1 LILKKA
7 KTMNKMT
14 FLNPEFFWLF
24 LLIPVVIAWQIWK
37 RKEQTATLKISSLKG
52 FKKTKSVL
60 TKLKPMLF
68 VFRLLALSSLII
80 AMARPRT
87 VDVSSKTKT
96 TKGIDI
102 VMSVD
107 VSGSMLAKDF
117 KPNRMEALKE
127 VAENFVKGRPND
139 RIGLVVYASEAYTK
153 SPVTSDKAVVMDA
166 IRSIKYD
173 NVLQDGTG
181 IGMGLTTAIN
191 RLKDSKAKSKIVIL
205 MTDGVNNAGFIEPQ
219 TASDIAQQYGIKV
232 YTIGIGSNG
241 MADFPYAI
249 APNGQFLFRMMKV
262 EIDEAL
268 LRSIAKNTGGK
279 YFRAYSNQKLESIY
293 NEINKLETT
302 EIQELK
308 FYDYEE
314 KYRPFALFAG
324 LLLLLELGLR
334 NTLFRSFI

>member
-1 LILKKA
+1 
-7 KTMNKMT
+7 MNKVT

-24 LLIPVVIAWQIWK
+24 LLIPIVIGWQIWK
-37 RKEQTATLKISSLKG
+37 RNEQTATLKISSLQG
-52 FKKTKSVL
+52 FKASKSVL
-60 TKLKPMLF
+60 AKLKPMLF
-68 VFRLLALSSLII
+68 GFRLLALSSLII

-107 VSGSMLAKDF
+107 VSGSMLAKDL
-117 KPNRMEALKE
+117 KPNRMEALKD
-127 VAENFVKGRPND
+127 VAENFVKARPND

-153 SPVTSDKAVVMDA
+153 SPVTSDKAVVLDA

-262 EIDEAL
+262 EIDESL

-279 YFRAYSNQKLESIY
+279 YFRANSNQKLEAIY

-302 EIQELK
+302 EIKELK
-308 FYDYEE
+308 FYDYDE
-314 KYRPFALFAG
+314 KFRPLALFAG
-324 LLLLLELGLR
+324 LLLLIEIGLR

>member
-1 LILKKA
+1 
-7 KTMNKMT
+7 
-14 FLNPEFFWLF
+14 
-24 LLIPVVIAWQIWK
+24 
-37 RKEQTATLKISSLKG
+37 
-52 FKKTKSVL
+52 
-60 TKLKPMLF
+60 
-68 VFRLLALSSLII
+68 
-80 AMARPRT
+80 

-117 KPNRMEALKE
+117 KPNRMEALKV
-127 VAENFVKGRPND
+127 VAENFVKERPND

-173 NVLQDGTG
+173 NVLKDGTG

-268 LRSIAKNTGGK
+268 LRSIAKKTGGK

-308 FYDYEE
+308 FYDYDE
-314 KYRPFALFAG
+314 KFRLFALFAG
-324 LLLLLELGLR
+324 VLLLLELGLR